1 MYSKINSIEVEKKA
15 RRPGKFE
22 LESGAM
28 SIPSILTWHDS
39 KDYTVRP
46 FQSSDKV
53 LWLCIKN
60 ELPYTEF
67 YADSEIYFIMG
78 GRHKSYDIKFAL
90 SNLS

>member
-39 KDYTVRP
+39 KD
-46 FQSSDKV
+46 
-53 LWLCIKN
+53 
-60 ELPYTEF
+60 
-67 YADSEIYFIMG
+67 
-78 GRHKSYDIKFAL
+78 
-90 SNLS
+90 